1 MEGRDASSTLF
12 CVNIRTCST
21 HFCTNSIQYALPSVS
36 PVLSIIGVSVL
47 KIVWWI
53 QKEVVHL
60 FLHDLFL
67 PEKIRWVSWLG
78 KSVNELQ
85 LKIRIVKEQ
94 ALDQ

>member
-12 CVNIRTCST
+12 CANTIQYPL
-21 HFCTNSIQYALPSVS
+21 QYALPSVS

>member
-1 MEGRDASSTLF
+1 MLDSLLREHDSIYAS
-12 CVNIRTCST
+12 
-21 HFCTNSIQYALPSVS
+21 YALPSFS
-36 PVLSIIGVSVL
+36 PVLSIIGVSAL